1 MSNTKMIN
9 KYYIEHKK
17 LNNLYKEAFARSLE
31 KTEKLLNKRWV
42 AMQNNWHF
50 DNENATFW
58 QGLLNEIVY
67 ENYDV
72 VKNKLKSE
80 ELPTQL
86 EVKQS
91 LLNHVNNKPFKVT
104 NNYTIPDN
112 IVRGSNTMLI
122 YHWGSVLAAWTDNDR
137 FKDTSI
143 KADTKIVPFKRLFK
157 INSEKLEPRVVL
169 FLWLLNKWIP
179 NDFID
184 DQDYEFLM
192 QFEFEKTSNENNLS
206 IKLSKDLKIKMASSI
221 IAEEL
226 LMEDTLRAD
235 LIPYSEKMLDDIEQ
249 GHWSLWNENQDKN
262 NLIEINLQKSLV
274 ARDPKSSI
282 KDGVIAIDFGTKSTV
297 VAYQENNTDI
307 HLMRVGITDH
317 TKAPEIMHYENP
329 TIIEFNDILQFLKD
343 YKSMDGRPFTKWRD
357 LTISHTASSSL
368 NNSKSKD
375 FNTFLS
381 ELKQWAGTKG
391 KKLKIKD
398 KKYFVLDIDAFLDI
412 KEEAFNPIEIY
423 AYILGLN
430 INNQRNGIYLNYI
443 LSFPVTYELEI
454 RDKIIES
461 FKKGIRK
468 SLPMGLHL
476 QKDVIEKLD
485 VQKGASE
492 PAAYAVVALL
502 ENGFDPVGDDRIYY
516 AIFDFGGGTTDFDF
530 GVFYEA
536 DEKKSSRYDYTI
548 EHFGAGGDRYLG
560 GENLLELLTY
570 EVFKSNIEKM
580 LEISAQ
586 FTQPPETKKFAGS
599 ETLLSNSREARL
611 NVKILMEALRDY
623 WEGKEEARE
632 YLTKGTI
639 SINITDKDQKMH
651 VGVDLKINV
660 DELDKILNDRIHKG
674 IKTFFEALRVAYS
687 SKKVNFQGLEEI
699 NIFLGGN
706 SSKSKIVKE
715 LFDIEIAE
723 REDDIKNN
731 GVSDSQ
737 FKLFEP
743 IGKTGDIE
751 KPTGKT
757 GVVFGL
763 IKTRKG
769 GRIEVIDHN
778 LSNIDEESK
787 EINFKYY
794 IGRQRKQ
801 KFKVAIDRNEKYNK
815 WIEFIDASEDTF
827 EIYYSSLASVTT
839 NEIDISDRS
848 VSKKSLKLDKS
859 YDDSCYV
866 YIRLINSNEFEYVVA
881 KSNDDANKGNY
892 LNKTQR
898 VEIWVK

>member
-1 MSNTKMIN
+1 MSNTKMVD

-17 LNNLYKEAFARSLE
+17 LNILYKEVFARSLE

-58 QGLLNEIVY
+58 QGLLNQI
-67 ENYDV
+67 NYKAYVD
-72 VKNKLKSE
+72 VKNKLKIE
-80 ELPTQL
+80 DVPTQL

-112 IVRGSNTMLI
+112 IIQSSLTILINYLGSFRG
-122 YHWGSVLAAWTDNDR
+122 AWADNDK
-137 FKDTSI
+137 FNDTSI
-143 KADTKIVPFKRLFK
+143 SDDTKIVPFKRLFK
-157 INSEKLEPRVVL
+157 KNSEKLEPRVVF

-184 DQDYEFLM
+184 DQDYNFLI
-192 QFEFEKTSNENNLS
+192 QFNFENNANKNNLS
-206 IKLSKDLKIKMASSI
+206 IELLKDLKIKMPSSY
-221 IAEEL
+221 IAADL
-226 LMEDTLRAD
+226 LIEDTLRAD

-317 TKAPEIMHYENP
+317 TKAPEIYHYENP
-329 TIIEFNDILQFLKD
+329 TIIEFNNILQFLKD
-343 YKSMDGRPFTKWRD
+343 YKSSDGRPLTKWRD
-357 LTISHTASSSL
+357 LNISHTAASSL
-368 NNSKSKD
+368 NNSKSND

-398 KKYFVLDIDAFLDI
+398 KKDFVLDIDAFLDI
-412 KEEAFNPIEIY
+412 KEEDFNPIEIY
-423 AYILGLN
+423 AYMLGLN

-461 FKKGIRK
+461 FKRGIKK
-468 SLPMGLHL
+468 SLPIELHL

-492 PAAYAVVALL
+492 PAAYAVIALL
-502 ENGFDPVGDDRIYY
+502 ENGFDPNGDDRVYY

-536 DEKKSSRYDYTI
+536 DEKKSTRYDYTI

-560 GENLLELLTY
+560 GENLLELLAF
-570 EVFKSNIEKM
+570 EVFKSNTEKM
-580 LEISAQ
+580 LELSAQ

-632 YLTKGTI
+632 YLAKGTI
-639 SINITDKDQKMH
+639 SINITDK
-651 VGVDLKINV
+651 
-660 DELDKILNDRIHKG
+660 E
-674 IKTFFEALRVAYS
+674 
-687 SKKVNFQGLEEI
+687 
-699 NIFLGGN
+699 
-706 SSKSKIVKE
+706 
-715 LFDIEIAE
+715 
-723 REDDIKNN
+723 
-731 GVSDSQ
+731 
-737 FKLFEP
+737 
-743 IGKTGDIE
+743 
-751 KPTGKT
+751 
-757 GVVFGL
+757 
-763 IKTRKG
+763 
-769 GRIEVIDHN
+769 
-778 LSNIDEESK
+778 
-787 EINFKYY
+787 
-794 IGRQRKQ
+794 
-801 KFKVAIDRNEKYNK
+801 
-815 WIEFIDASEDTF
+815 
-827 EIYYSSLASVTT
+827 
-839 NEIDISDRS
+839 
-848 VSKKSLKLDKS
+848 
-859 YDDSCYV
+859 
-866 YIRLINSNEFEYVVA
+866 
-881 KSNDDANKGNY
+881 
-892 LNKTQR
+892 
-898 VEIWVK
+898 